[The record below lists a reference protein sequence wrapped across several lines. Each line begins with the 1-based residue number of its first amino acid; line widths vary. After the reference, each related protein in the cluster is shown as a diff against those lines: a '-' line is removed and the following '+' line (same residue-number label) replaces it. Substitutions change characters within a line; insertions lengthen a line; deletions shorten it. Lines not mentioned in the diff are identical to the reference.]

1 MVCPE
6 CLEAYYVLAEAMTVA
21 DIFTQVFYLYDYVL
35 EEDWYKQG
43 YAIGKITKDLKGLP
57 ESLLIETEQLEQ
69 IKDTYSE
76 EFFAPGGELPMDDT
90 VILDEY
96 DEVNT
101 PKAYELF
108 IEGFNSQLS
117 SENYDFNECLSKFYS
132 NELSQLGQYLT

>member
-6 CLEAYYVLAEAMTVA
+6 CLAAYSFYDKSKTVA
-21 DIFTQVFYLYDYVL
+21 DIFTQILHFNDYLL
-35 EEDWYKQG
+35 EENWYKQG
-43 YAIGKITKDLKGLP
+43 YAIGKITKDLEGL
-57 ESLLIETEQLEQ
+57 SKSFLIETEQLEQ

-76 EFFAPGGELPMDDT
+76 EFFAFGGELPMDDT

-96 DEVNT
+96 DEVDG

-117 SENYDFNECLSKFYS
+117 SESYDFNECLS
-132 NELSQLGQYLT
+132 